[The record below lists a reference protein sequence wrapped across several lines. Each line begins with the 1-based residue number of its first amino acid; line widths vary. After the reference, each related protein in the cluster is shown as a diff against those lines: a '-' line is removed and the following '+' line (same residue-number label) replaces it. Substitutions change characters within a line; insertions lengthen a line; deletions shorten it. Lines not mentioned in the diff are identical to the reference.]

1 MIRLAALAA
10 MALVLGGCD
19 DAIHDQLFDPPKSSS
34 TRDAERMQANREK
47 MRSHFTPD
55 GEFRRDIRRIDFKSM
70 TFNTGVNIVHDDQR
84 AVTCWVFAGASTGSS
99 CLPDWMLTA
108 PKGGMAVR
116 P

>member
-19 DAIHDQLFDPPKSSS
+19 DAIHDQLFDPPKPSSA
-34 TRDAERMQANREK
+34 RAFYAEQRLDRPFEGATVQ
-47 MRSHFTPD
+47 
-55 GEFRRDIRRIDFKSM
+55 
-70 TFNTGVNIVHDDQR
+70 HDDRR
-84 AVTCWVFAGASTGSS
+84 AVTCWVYNQGVRGGIS
-99 CLPDWMLTA
+99 CIPDWMLTA